1 MFAVMPFGLG
11 VGAYSGGVLYDARG
25 TYDVAIICNII
36 LLAVA
41 QLLVWSISNNESN
54 SQGRLS

>member
-11 VGAYSGGVLYDARG
+11 LGAYSGGVLYDARG

-36 LLAVA
+36 LLAGA
-41 QLLVWSISNNESN
+41 QLLVWSISNNESHP
-54 SQGRLS
+54 QGCIS

>member
-11 VGAYSGGVLYDARG
+11 LVAYSGGVLYDARG
-25 TYDVAIICNII
+25 IYDVAIICNII
-36 LLAVA
+36 LLAGA

-54 SQGRLS
+54 PQCRLS